1 MTSPASDFADIQ
13 GLLWSGYGP
22 LTEACYVLLR
32 VTDADAA
39 RTWLGS
45 MAASVTT
52 IDRLRGQRAN
62 RALQI
67 ALTAA
72 GMRALGVAD
81 SVISGFSAEFI
92 SGMTGEEGRSR
103 RLGDVGGSAPSQWRW
118 GGAREPHI
126 LLMLFADADLDT
138 WRRELEAGLGG
149 LDVLDRLPTTNMGGM
164 EPFGFTDGVSQPRID
179 WFGDRQPDTT
189 ADLDYGNLIAP
200 GEFMLG
206 YQNEYG
212 LYTDRP
218 LLDPNEPGAA
228 MLPIAQDDPMRHDLG
243 RNGSYLVMRELSQD
257 VRRFWRFIASR
268 AADDNQRIAL
278 AEAMVGRLM
287 SGDALAP
294 ISMQA
299 IRGVGPAADDIAR
312 NQFTYDADADALRCP
327 FGAHVR
333 RANPRTGDM
342 PGGRR
347 GWIARLIAMLGFD
360 HQDLRQDLI
369 ASSRFHRIVR
379 RGREFGEQMDWRHAL
394 QPDAPDPRSGLQF
407 ICLNANISRQFE
419 FIQNAWLISATF
431 NGMSDEADPLLG
443 NRAELPP
450 GHPTDGFSMAQPNGV
465 SSRIDGLPQFITVR
479 GGAYF
484 FLPGLRALRFIAGY
498 TNGHYE

>member
-22 LTEACYVLLR
+22 LTEACYVLLH
-32 VTDADAA
+32 VKDADAA
-39 RTWLGS
+39 RIWLGS
-45 MAASVTT
+45 AAGSVTT
-52 IDRLRGQRAN
+52 IDQLRGQRTG
-62 RALQI
+62 RTLQI

-103 RLGDVGGSAPSQWRW
+103 RLGDVGSSAPSQWRW

-126 LLMLFADADLDT
+126 LLMLFAEANLDA
-138 WRRELEAGLGG
+138 WRLELEAGLRG
-149 LDVLDRLPTTNMGGM
+149 LDVLDRLPTTNMGGV

-179 WFGDRQPDTT
+179 WFGDRQPHTT
-189 ADLDYGNLIAP
+189 ADLEYGNLIAP

-218 LLDPNEPGAA
+218 LLDPAQPGAA
-228 MLPIAQDDPMRHDLG
+228 MLPIAQDDVVRRDLG
-243 RNGSYLVMRELSQD
+243 RNGCYLVMRELSQD
-257 VRRFWRFIASR
+257 VRLFWRFIAAR
-268 AADDNQRIAL
+268 ADDDNQRIAL
-278 AEAMVGRLM
+278 AEAMVGRRM

-294 ISMQA
+294 IRVEP

-312 NQFTYDADADALRCP
+312 NQFIYEADADALRCP

-347 GWIARLIAMLGFD
+347 GWISRLIAMLGFN
-360 HQDLRQDLI
+360 HQDLSQDLI
-369 ASSRFHRIVR
+369 ASSRFHRIIR
-379 RGREFGEQMDWRHAL
+379 RGREFGEPLDWRRAL
-394 QPDAPDPRSGLQF
+394 QPDAPDPRSGLLF
-407 ICLNANISRQFE
+407 ICLNASISRQFE
-419 FIQNAWLISATF
+419 FIQSAWLISAKF
-431 NGMSDEADPLLG
+431 NGMNGEADPLLG
-443 NRAELPP
+443 NRAPLPP
-450 GHPTDGFSMAQPNGV
+450 GHSTDGFSMAQPNGIDR
-465 SSRIDGLPQFITVR
+465 RIDGLPEFITVR

-484 FLPGLRALRFIAGY
+484 FLPGLRALRFIAG
-498 TNGHYE
+498 